1 MLSTVYISIRIF
13 AIKSLSTKRIFI
25 YHLMSLSTGS
35 LHPQW
40 PSPFP
45 ETQSNK
51 NLASLRY
58 NGSRLQLLLVTL
70 SFIAILKRMSG
81 IRFYFFS
88 LPLQYRYFFLYIPSR
103 IMQGRKPQN
112 ILLSSFIINQP
123 LKYFFTAGK
132 SFHYIFFYFMYI
144 KEK

>member
-1 MLSTVYISIRIF
+1 MKLSFVYILEIVLMFIEILINIILFKGDLLIYAKHCIYISIKIF

-103 IMQGRKPQN
+103 IMQGRKP
-112 ILLSSFIINQP
+112 
-123 LKYFFTAGK
+123 
-132 SFHYIFFYFMYI
+132 
-144 KEK
+144 